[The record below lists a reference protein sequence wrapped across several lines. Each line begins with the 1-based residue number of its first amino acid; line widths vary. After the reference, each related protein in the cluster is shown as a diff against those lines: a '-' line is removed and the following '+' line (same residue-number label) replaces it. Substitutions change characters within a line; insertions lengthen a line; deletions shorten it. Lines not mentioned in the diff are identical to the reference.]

1 LNVGGVLLSR
11 CTDGQPVETGFSNG
25 NPVTKTWIAAAVTF
39 EKTFEVGPFTSPAG
53 TVCFTLSRDGGLP
66 PGVPSPQTTAVQCK
80 TVAASVDFTWE
91 GLVDG
96 DYTISEDSSLV
107 TPAGAYIDI
116 SDIEFTV
123 AEDCTS
129 VPPVCVQAS
138 ATPTPFD
145 LGTFN
150 DPLRQG
156 RLQVLKLLGPAPG
169 TPWTGPDVDFY
180 VCQNS
185 PKDTAAVQ
193 TPCDAGNADEILT
206 VPADGNPAVS
216 GLLDEAYYTVCED
229 VPAGYT
235 ASPADCQ
242 YVQVLAGGAAAE
254 AQVTFTNTP
263 PDEACTP
270 GYWQG
275 PGNGLLRWDEA
286 PPDPQWGGLLGPSH
300 PNPFQTTDLF
310 GTFFSTGGLASTMA
324 PFTMEQLID
333 AGKVDDISGGD
344 IVRKS
349 ARFAIAAALNAEWGM
364 NFAFAD
370 GVAVQ
375 TAWNNAAAAGT
386 LEAFETLFHDLTAA
400 FGPELECPIPP
411 LN

>member
-1 LNVGGVLLSR
+1 VTINSPTAGNTDVEADWAGGTVEGASVSAKT
-11 CTDGQPVETGFSNG
+11 TDPDAD
-25 NPVTKTWIAAAVTF
+25 KTWIAAAVTF
-39 EKTFEVGPFTSPAG
+39 EKTFEVGPFTIPGG

-66 PGVPSPQTTAVQCK
+66 AGVPSPQTAVQCK
-80 TVAASVDFTWE
+80 TVAASVVFTWE

-107 TPAGAYIDI
+107 TPAGDYIDI

-129 VPPVCVQAS
+129 VAPVCVQAS

-216 GLLDEAYYTVCED
+216 GLLDEAYYTVCEN

-235 ASPADCQ
+235 ASPAECQ

-254 AQVTFTNTP
+254 AQVTFTNMP
-263 PDEACTP
+263 PLEGCTP
-270 GYWQG
+270 GFWKNHTSVWDNMTIDPVAVAAGFDTSTFFNTFFVLTPAQSG
-275 PGNGLLRWDEA
+275 FTNTFDMEDAVNEGGGDGAKLARHGVSGLLNFASGINYGVTGVTDA
-286 PPDPQWGGLLGPSH
+286 
-300 PNPFQTTDLF
+300 TDLRNQISLAYINGVF
-310 GTFFSTGGLASTMA
+310 EPLASN
-324 PFTMEQLID
+324 
-333 AGKVDDISGGD
+333 
-344 IVRKS
+344 
-349 ARFAIAAALNAEWGM
+349 IA
-364 NFAFAD
+364 
-370 GVAVQ
+370 
-375 TAWNNAAAAGT
+375 TANNRD
-386 LEAFETLFHDLTAA
+386 HSN
-400 FGPELECPIPP
+400 CPTS
-411 LN
+411 